1 VYSWHFVGVV
11 YYRTQGKV
19 KDISHLNL
27 AVEEFYRSRAA
38 EKASNVIQPWELK
51 HQPWELKHQPWDEVS
66 PRAGHN

>member
-38 EKASNVIQPWELK
+38 EKASNMIQPRIET
-51 HQPWELKHQPWDEVS
+51 PTMGGLKHQPWDEVS